1 MKQYLAYPAVE
12 QKVAASSQNLAFN
25 SLLFFYRH
33 VLGKEFGKI
42 DGVVW
47 EIKRPYIP
55 MVLSK
60 DGKGKKDGSLP
71 IPKILVAELDVHLHE
86 THVQRA
92 VKKAVKKA
100 RLAERAT
107 ACTFRHSYAG
117 RLLAANYDIRPIQ
130 ELLGHSDMRTTMIY
144 THTVKSK
151 TTKDA
156 MSPLDL

>member
-12 QKVAASSQNLAFN
+12 RKVAASSQNLAFN
-25 SLLFFYRH
+25 SLLSFYRH

-42 DGVVW
+42 DGVVRAK
-47 EIKRPYIP
+47 KRPYIP
-55 MVLSK
+55 VVLSK
-60 DGKGKKDGSLP
+60 DGKGKKDRSLP
-71 IPKILVAELDVHLHE
+71 IPKILVAELDAHLHE
-86 THVQRA
+86 THVQQA

-107 ACTFRHSYAG
+107 AHTFRHSYAG
-117 RLLAANYDIRPIQ
+117 RLLAANYDIRTIQ
-130 ELLGHSDMRTTMIY
+130 ERLGHSDMRTTMIY

-151 TTKDA
+151 TIKNA